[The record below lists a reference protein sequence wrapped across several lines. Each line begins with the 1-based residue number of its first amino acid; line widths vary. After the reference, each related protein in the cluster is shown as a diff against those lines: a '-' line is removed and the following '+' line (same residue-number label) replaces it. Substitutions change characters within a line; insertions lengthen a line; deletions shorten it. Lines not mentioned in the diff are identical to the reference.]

1 VAKQQKNG
9 SLSALSKKN
18 VLHLRERI
26 NKNKIVDTMEVK
38 KTVAADLEGTR
49 STSMLIG
56 LVLILAAMYV
66 AFEWGNRDIKKI
78 ETDVVYEIAF
88 EQEVDIPLTKQ
99 QQVMAP
105 PPAAAPQVAEILN
118 IVDDKTE
125 LQEETIE
132 TSEET
137 NQVVAAS
144 TGTGSPSSVATGPVG
159 LASVDTDEDEIFA
172 VAEQQPEFPGDLM
185 KYLHDK
191 IKYPSI
197 AQENGIQGRVICTFV
212 VNKDGSIVD
221 IKVVRSVDAAL
232 DKEAIRVIEN
242 MPKWRPGKQAGKPV
256 RVKYTL
262 PVVFRLAN

>member
-1 VAKQQKNG
+1 
-9 SLSALSKKN
+9 
-18 VLHLRERI
+18 
-26 NKNKIVDTMEVK
+26 
-38 KTVAADLEGTR
+38 
-49 STSMLIG
+49 
-56 LVLILAAMYV
+56 
-66 AFEWGNRDIKKI
+66 
-78 ETDVVYEIAF
+78 
-88 EQEVDIPLTKQ
+88 
-99 QQVMAP
+99 
-105 PPAAAPQVAEILN
+105 
-118 IVDDKTE
+118 
-125 LQEETIE
+125 
-132 TSEET
+132 
-137 NQVVAAS
+137 
-144 TGTGSPSSVATGPVG
+144 
-159 LASVDTDEDEIFA
+159 VDTDEDEIFA